1 MKPILCKTCLGRYF
15 DLEKFCIEFSFRN
28 EIGFIFEGNFIEY
41 AGAQTLHHK
50 FIYLVCQGVGK
61 LTQVNSIL
69 KPN

>member
-15 DLEKFCIEFSFRN
+15 GLEKFCIEFSFRN
-28 EIGFIFEGNFIEY
+28 EIEFISEGNLTEY
-41 AGAQTLHHK
+41 VRTQTLHHK

-61 LTQVNSIL
+61 LTQVYSIL

>member
-15 DLEKFCIEFSFRN
+15 GLEKFCIEFSFRN
-28 EIGFIFEGNFIEY
+28 EIEFISERNLIEY
-41 AGAQTLHHK
+41 VGTQTLHHK

-61 LTQVNSIL
+61 LTQVYPIL